1 MIANFVFTNIKMLYC
16 LQIEMCYPHYKRPY
30 TCNLV
35 KHYKTFE
42 QANEKRREEKA
53 KYYEQYLE
61 HLKENGEEVPKDVD
75 DIDEDESQ
83 DYFYKNSYMDMAPF
97 SAAIYEIVIEDDA
110 IIKTR
115 MPFPTSISSG
125 ESIEI
130 DD

>member
-1 MIANFVFTNIKMLYC
+1 MLYC
-16 LQIEMCYPHYKRPY
+16 LQIEESYPDYKRPFASHQIF
-30 TCNLV
+30 
-35 KHYKTFE
+35 HYKTFE
-42 QANEKRREEKA
+42 QANEKRREEKG

-75 DIDEDESQ
+75 DIDEDESR
-83 DYFYKNSYMDMAPF
+83 DFIFHDSYMDMAPF

-125 ESIEI
+125 ESIES
-130 DD
+130 DE